1 MVFSSTV
8 FLFLFLP
15 AVLIAYFICKN
26 RVYRNAVLLLASIG
40 FYAWG
45 EPVFVWVMLTAVAV
59 NWIGV
64 WFMDRADGKKR
75 KCICG
80 ALIGADVLLLFIY
93 KYLTFAVENIQ
104 AVLGGEK
111 SDFSLALPIGISF
124 FTFQMMSYVF
134 DVYYGRCK
142 AQKSYWKTA
151 LYVSLFPQLI
161 AGPIV
166 RYGTVAQELD
176 DRRELPEEF
185 AQGIIRFIFGL
196 GKKVLLANYLG
207 LLADQVFDGMQ
218 TMATLTA
225 WLGAVFYTL
234 QIYFDFSGYSDMA
247 IGLGLV
253 FGFHFPENFN
263 YPYVSS
269 SVTEFWR
276 RWHMSLSAWF
286 RDYVYIPMGGNRVS
300 RPRWIWNL
308 FVVWALTGIW
318 HGANWTFVVWGLY
331 YFILLLFEKCVAH
344 SFLERH
350 RALGHASA
358 MLAVVIGWVIFRCKD
373 LVTAMQFIRT
383 MFGIGSIG
391 IANDVSAEL
400 LKSGFIF
407 LIVALLLSTP
417 VVRKFGICMSRCL
430 TGFGIS
436 CETSER
442 IKAFLAAGSSAVVLF
457 LSVLSCVKATYNP
470 FIYFNF

>member
-15 AVLIAYFICKN
+15 VVLCAYFICKN

-45 EPVFVWVMLTAVAV
+45 EPVFVWVMLTAIAV
-59 NWIGV
+59 NWLGV
-64 WFMDRADGKKR
+64 RFMDHADGIKR

-80 ALIGADVLLLFIY
+80 VLISADVLLLFVY
-93 KYLTFAVENIQ
+93 KYLAFVTENIQ
-104 AVLGGEK
+104 AILGETK
-111 SDFSLALPIGISF
+111 RAFSLALPVGISF
-124 FTFQMMSYVF
+124 FTFQIMSYVF

-142 AQKSYWKTA
+142 AQKSFWKAA

-166 RYGTVAQELD
+166 RYETVAEELD
-176 DRRELPEEF
+176 SRRELPEEF
-185 AQGIIRFIFGL
+185 ARGIIRFIFGL

-218 TMATLTA
+218 EMAVLTA
-225 WLGAVFYTL
+225 WLGAAFYTL

-253 FGFHFPENFN
+253 FGFHFPENFDD
-263 YPYVSS
+263 PYVSS
-269 SVTEFWR
+269 SVTEFWH

-300 RPRWIWNL
+300 KRRWIWNL

-331 YFILLLFEKCVAH
+331 YFALLLFEKCVAH

-350 RALGHASA
+350 RAFGHASA
-358 MLAVVIGWVIFRCKD
+358 MLAVVIGWVIFRCESLK
-373 LVTAMQFIRT
+373 TAIRFAGK

-391 IANDVSAEL
+391 MADGASAEL
-400 LKSGFIF
+400 LSSGFVF
-407 LIVALLLSTP
+407 LIAALILSTP
-417 VVRKFGICMSRCL
+417 AVKKLGICMDHCL
-430 TGFGIS
+430 AGFGIS
-436 CETSER
+436 CETNER
-442 IKAFLAAGSSAVVLF
+442 IKAVFVAGSSAAVFF
-457 LSVLSCVKATYNP
+457 LSALSCVKATYNP

>member
-1 MVFSSTV
+1 MVFSSAV

-15 AVLIAYFICKN
+15 VVLCAYFICKN
-26 RVYRNAVLLLASIG
+26 RVYRNIVLLLASIG

-45 EPVFVWVMLTAVAV
+45 EPVFVWVMLTAIAV

-64 WFMDRADGKKR
+64 RFMDHTDGKKR

-80 ALIGADVLLLFIY
+80 VLISADVLLLFIY
-93 KYLTFAVENIQ
+93 KYLTFVIENIQ
-104 AVLGGEK
+104 AVLGREK
-111 SDFSLALPIGISF
+111 SDFSLSLPIGISF

-166 RYGTVAQELD
+166 RYGIIAKELD
-176 DRRELPEEF
+176 NRIELPEGF
-185 AQGIIRFIFGL
+185 ARGIIRFVFGL

-218 TMATLTA
+218 TMAVFTA

-263 YPYVSS
+263 DPYVSS

-276 RWHMSLSAWF
+276 RWHMSLSGWF

-300 RPRWIWNL
+300 RLRWIWNL

-331 YFILLLFEKCVAH
+331 YFVLLLFEKCVAH

-350 RALGHASA
+350 RAIGYAST
-358 MLAVVIGWVIFRCKD
+358 MLAVVIGWVIFRCED
-373 LVTAMQFIRT
+373 LGTAMRFIGK

-391 IANDVSAEL
+391 VANGASTEL
-400 LKSGFIF
+400 LRSGFVF
-407 LIVALLLSTP
+407 LIAALILSTP
-417 VVRKFGICMSRCL
+417 VVKKFGMCMSRCL
-430 TGFGIS
+430 NELGIS
-436 CETSER
+436 RETNER
-442 IKAFLAAGSSAVVLF
+442 IRAFLIAGLNAVVLF